1 MGCNSSK
8 AGGAVVN
15 ARKKAKKQVIF
26 GYWDMRG
33 GVRGNS
39 TRYMLEYIGVV
50 YEDKQYP
57 VGGPEWSIIKE
68 SGVIP
73 FSNLPYI
80 IDKENGDFKITETLA
95 VQQYICERYKPE
107 LLGTTP

>member
-1 MGCNSSK
+1 
-8 AGGAVVN
+8 
-15 ARKKAKKQVIF
+15 
-26 GYWDMRG
+26 MRG

-39 TRYMLEYIGVV
+39 TRYLLEYIGVQ

-57 VGGPEWSIIKE
+57 VGGPEWAIVKE

-80 IDKENGDFKITETLA
+80 IDKENDLKITETLA
-95 VQQYICERYKPE
+95 VQQYICEKFKPE
-107 LLGTTP
+107 LLGSGP